1 MAEARE
7 LAWSPKKIRPV
18 LSVPPLMLP
27 LGQFADA
34 PAPAA
39 LITHS
44 LEGMP
49 ALEDAEP
56 LVGATAPD
64 TDIIESTGNKF
75 TRSHSP
81 RTEDDESDDSP
92 AGSERTTIE
101 CPPDNE
107 EHDDGDHLLTP
118 NVHLGTPDLIIGQTP
133 KDQLTQQDALPTTSL
148 ASIQPANDMVN
159 PLQVLLVSAPPVM
172 GSPTI
177 TEEED

>member
-1 MAEARE
+1 M
-7 LAWSPKKIRPV
+7 P
-18 LSVPPLMLP
+18 
-27 LGQFADA
+27 
-34 PAPAA
+34 
-39 LITHS
+39 ITHS

-49 ALEDAEP
+49 TLEDAEP

-92 AGSERTTIE
+92 AGSQRTTIE
-101 CPPDNE
+101 CPPNNE
-107 EHDDGDHLLTP
+107 EHNDGDHPLTP
-118 NVHLGTPDLIIGQTP
+118 NVHLGTPDLIIDQPP
-133 KDQLTQQDALPTTSL
+133 KDQPTQQDAPSMTSL
-148 ASIQPANDMVN
+148 VSIQPANDMVD
-159 PLQVLLVSAPPVM
+159 PLQVLLASAPPVM